1 MPLFS
6 ITSLSQFKITY
17 FIKADTAEEA
27 LDEVTMNPE
36 LVEASQE
43 HLGERVLGITKLNR
57 KKFDKWLADEM
68 ADPSGY
74 VQTWL
79 GERLINVVPS
89 MEVEPGKEVFK
100 NLGTSLVMG
109 TPDVEELFDDCGPY
123 TLPADP
129 YGY

>member
-1 MPLFS
+1 
-6 ITSLSQFKITY
+6 
-17 FIKADTAEEA
+17 
-27 LDEVTMNPE
+27 MNPE

-109 TPDVEELFDDCGPY
+109 TPDVEELFAAGGPY